1 MHTIIKST
9 PKNTPLAAMLK
20 TVLKCIDG
28 EDCHRMDGEDC
39 LQMDGEDCLQMD
51 GEGILGMDGEGG
63 QARALCHRDGTP
75 VPRLSLHSPT
85 ILSQEILPEYCHS

>member
-28 EDCHRMDGEDC
+28 EDC

-51 GEGILGMDGEGG
+51 GEGVLGMDGEGG
-63 QARALCHRDGTP
+63 QARAVCHRDGTP

-85 ILSQEILPEYCHS
+85 ILRSL